1 MPERKGIE
9 LYDSLPNFHSNKA
22 IINAVL
28 SSLIWREERTIDS
41 HLDTYF
47 AEFVSNE
54 QFRDRFIR
62 TVIEVAFN
70 PGNYYNAD
78 YLHKM
83 LEPMRL
89 ADRDAMWTPT
99 LYRIYSNQDEII
111 KDIINW
117 AWDESDKV
125 NMDEESAELGA
136 TLLSWFWQV
145 PIDNYAIQRQKPSYN
160 FCIIGCRY
168 LYHFWKSSQK

>member
-1 MPERKGIE
+1 
-9 LYDSLPNFHSNKA
+9 
-22 IINAVL
+22 
-28 SSLIWREERTIDS
+28 
-41 HLDTYF
+41 
-47 AEFVSNE
+47 
-54 QFRDRFIR
+54 
-62 TVIEVAFN
+62 
-70 PGNYYNAD
+70 
-78 YLHKM
+78 
-83 LEPMRL
+83 MRL

-136 TLLSWFWQV
+136 TLLSWFLAST
-145 PIDNYAIQRQKPSYN
+145 NRQKPSYN